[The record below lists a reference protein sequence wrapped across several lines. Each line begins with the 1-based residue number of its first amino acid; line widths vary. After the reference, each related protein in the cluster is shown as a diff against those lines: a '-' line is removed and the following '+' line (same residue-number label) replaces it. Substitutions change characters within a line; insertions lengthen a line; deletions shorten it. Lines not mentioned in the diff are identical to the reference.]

1 LDYFYAKIDK
11 NSFIKIFFMRAL
23 IQRVNYSKVI
33 VNEKVKSETSK
44 GLMVLLGV
52 EKDDTDEDAA
62 WLCNK
67 VAGLRIFDDS
77 AGVMN
82 LSVKDTDGDVMVI
95 SQFTLHANT
104 KKGTRPS
111 YIRAA
116 KPDISVPLYESFVK
130 KIGTELGK
138 EVATGEFGAY
148 MKIDMEN
155 DGPVTIMIDSKNKN
169 L

>member
-1 LDYFYAKIDK
+1 
-11 NSFIKIFFMRAL
+11 MRAL

-33 VNEKVKSETSK
+33 IDEKIKSEIGS
-44 GLMVLLGV
+44 GMLILLGV
-52 EKDDTDEDAA
+52 ENDDNEEDAA
-62 WLCNK
+62 WLSKK
-67 VAGLRIFDDS
+67 VAGLRIFDD
-77 AGVMN
+77 ADGVMN
-82 LSVKDTDGDVMVI
+82 VSAKDTGGDVMII

-116 KPDISVPLYESFVK
+116 KPDISVPLYKSFVK
-130 KIGTELGK
+130 NMEAELGK

-155 DGPVTIMIDSKNKN
+155 DGPVTIMIDSKNKS

>member
-1 LDYFYAKIDK
+1 
-11 NSFIKIFFMRAL
+11 MRAL

-33 VNEKVKSETSK
+33 VDEKIKSEINH
-44 GLMVLLGV
+44 GLLVLLGV
-52 EKDDTDEDAA
+52 ENEDVEEDAA
-62 WLCNK
+62 WLSNK
-67 VAGLRIFDDS
+67 VSGLRIFDDDQ
-77 AGVMN
+77 GVMN
-82 LSVKDTDGDVMVI
+82 LSVKDIEGDVMVI

-116 KPDISVPLYESFVK
+116 KPDISVPLYEKFVEK
-130 KIGTELGK
+130 MEAELGK
-138 EVATGEFGAY
+138 EVGTGEFGAY

-169 L
+169 M

>member
-1 LDYFYAKIDK
+1 
-11 NSFIKIFFMRAL
+11 MRAL
-23 IQRVNYSKVI
+23 IQRVNYSSVVI
-33 VNEKVKSETSK
+33 NEEVKSEISN
-44 GLMVLLGV
+44 GILVLLGV
-52 EKDDTDEDAA
+52 ENEDTEEDAV
-62 WLCNK
+62 WLSNK
-67 VAGLRIFDDS
+67 ISGLRIFDDDQ
-77 AGVMN
+77 GVMN
-82 LSVKDTDGDVMVI
+82 LSVKDIDGEVMVI

-116 KPDISVPLYESFVK
+116 KPDVSVPLYERFVEEMEKDLNK
-130 KIGTELGK
+130 KVG
-138 EVATGEFGAY
+138 TGEFGAY

>member
-1 LDYFYAKIDK
+1 
-11 NSFIKIFFMRAL
+11 MRAL

-33 VNEKVKSETSK
+33 IEGKVKSEINH
-44 GLMVLLGV
+44 GMLILLGV
-52 EKDDTDEDAA
+52 ENEDTDEDAT
-62 WLCNK
+62 WLSNK
-67 VAGLRIFDDS
+67 IAGLRIFDDYE
-77 AGVMN
+77 GVMN
-82 LSVKDTDGDVMVI
+82 VSVKDIEGDVMVI

-116 KPDISVPLYESFVK
+116 KPDISVSLYEQFIRKMESELNK
-130 KIGTELGK
+130 KVGI
-138 EVATGEFGAY
+138 GEFGAY